1 MISHSVLEKKAF
13 LKHDWGLYVM
23 ITEHTKNK
31 ISFII
36 GAGKMK
42 SVNLALLEATIKMNF
57 FVPQ

>member
-1 MISHSVLEKKAF
+1 M
-13 LKHDWGLYVM
+13 KHDWGLYVM